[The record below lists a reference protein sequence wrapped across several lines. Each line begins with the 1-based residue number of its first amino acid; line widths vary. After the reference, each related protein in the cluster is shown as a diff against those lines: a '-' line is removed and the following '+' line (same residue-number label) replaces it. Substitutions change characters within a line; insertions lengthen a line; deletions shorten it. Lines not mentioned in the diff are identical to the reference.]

1 MLMLA
6 MLSLVGNLLYF
17 ILLAAA
23 IQLVGIAPASLIVG
37 VLPVTITL
45 LGLKDEGALSLR
57 HWPGRWR
64 WCWPVLS
71 ASISIPLAA
80 AIQPELPCATAS
92 GRTGRTG
99 CAGQLE
105 LVCCQQCPLS
115 APAALL

>member
-1 MLMLA
+1 MLA

-57 HWPGRWR
+57 QLAW
-64 WCWPVLS
+64 
-71 ASISIPLAA
+71 PLADGAGRYYLHQYRYLWRQPSSHALVQTA
-80 AIQPELPCATAS
+80 A

-105 LVCCQQCPLS
+105 LVCLQQCPLS
-115 APAALL
+115 APAPLL

>member
-1 MLMLA
+1 MLA
-6 MLSLVGNLLYF
+6 VLSLVGNLLYF

-45 LGLKDEGALSLR
+45 LGLKTKGRCRCAN
-57 HWPGRWR
+57 WPGRWLM
-64 WCWPVLS
+64 VLAGIICINIDTFGGS
-71 ASISIPLAA
+71 HPARAA
-80 AIQPELPCATAS
+80 PCRPT

-99 CAGQLE
+99 CTGQLE